1 MATCADCVHVE
12 VCCSYLSTAYNKCK
26 LATPDFKLL
35 KNIECDECQHFK
47 DRARFVELPCKVGDT
62 LYSNNQ
68 FIQSARVM
76 AIYIDGNGG
85 MFDLEI
91 TAYNDERFL
100 GFEKFVDKDYTFEDI
115 GVNLFLT
122 REEAEQALKE
132 RETNE

>member
-1 MATCADCVHVE
+1 MTCKDCIHFVVCEEVPTKSADDC
-12 VCCSYLSTAYNKCK
+12 
-26 LATPDFKLL
+26 DF
-35 KNIECDECQHFK
+35 FK
-47 DRARFVELPCKVGDT
+47 DRSRFVELPCKVGDT

-91 TAYNDERFL
+91 TAYNDERVL

-115 GVNLFLT
+115 GENLFLT
-122 REEAEQALKE
+122 REQAEQALKE
-132 RETNE
+132 RET

>member
-1 MATCADCVHVE
+1 MATCKDCICYSGCSGILNDFGMRLNPARE
-12 VCCSYLSTAYNKCK
+12 VC
-26 LATPDFKLL
+26 
-35 KNIECDECQHFK
+35 
-47 DRARFVELPCKVGDT
+47 DRFEDHARFVELPCKVGDT

-132 RETNE
+132 RENDEK

>member
-1 MATCADCVHVE
+1 METCKECIHFVVCEEVPTKSADDCDFFKDCV
-12 VCCSYLSTAYNKCK
+12 
-26 LATPDFKLL
+26 
-35 KNIECDECQHFK
+35 
-47 DRARFVELPCKVGDT
+47 RFVELPCKVGDT

-122 REEAEQALKE
+122 REEAKQALKE
-132 RETNE
+132 RENNG

>member
-1 MATCADCVHVE
+1 MASCNDCIHNEICQQIEGPFNIIDADMNCA
-12 VCCSYLSTAYNKCK
+12 
-26 LATPDFKLL
+26 DFKL
-35 KNIECDECQHFK
+35 
-47 DRARFVELPCKVGDT
+47 RSRFVELPCKVGDT

-132 RETNE
+132 REENAN